1 MANYIIT
8 NNEPRFYAEPDVVVY
23 YDNTPK
29 AKKFLVTTTDTD
41 MGCFPVSIEAL
52 NGECFKYPSEVIE
65 GILSPILPE
74 DGEIYVVKF
83 TDRAMNAVHLVCEGN
98 RI

>member
-8 NNEPRFYAEPDVVVY
+8 NNEPRNYVADVVVY

-29 AKKFLVTTTDTD
+29 SKKFLVSTTDIS
-41 MGCFPVSIEAL
+41 MGCLHISIEEL

-65 GILSPILPE
+65 GILSRILPE
-74 DGEIYVVKF
+74 DGEIYMVKF
-83 TDRAMNAVHLVCEGN
+83 TNLAMNAVHLVCEGN